1 MQNALNEIESLKK
14 ERDELN
20 AQVEAYGKSLESLC
34 MGKAALDEKMHSLGV
49 GISDSYCMP

>member
-20 AQVEAYGKSLESLC
+20 AQVKAYGKSIESLC
-34 MGKAALDEKMHSLGV
+34 MGNAVIVENMHSLGV
-49 GISDSYCMP
+49 GLK

>member
-20 AQVEAYGKSLESLC
+20 VQVEAYGKSLESLC
-34 MGKAALDEKMHSLGV
+34 LGKVVLDEKMHLLGV
-49 GISDSYCMP
+49 GLK